1 MVYEICCKSTPLN
14 CHRAAVKEKNQK
26 KAQFFK
32 TAAQWHSAIL
42 LLQRL
47 RTNKP
52 KKGGNLCQNH

>member
-1 MVYEICCKSTPLN
+1 MVYEICRKSTSLN
-14 CHRAAVKEKNQK
+14 CHRAAVQEKNQK

-47 RTNKP
+47 RTNKH
-52 KKGGNLCQNH
+52 KKGGK